1 MTPIGTYPFHQLQG
15 SQINPTSPGV
25 HLTGQVVGIWWL
37 SQHLRAAH
45 YSGIARAEKE
55 DIFQKFVPWV
65 WHEVQQ
71 IRKGSTFWYFF
82 FNESL

>member
-15 SQINPTSPGV
+15 QINPTSHPGV
-25 HLTGQVVGIWWL
+25 HLTGQVVGIWRF

-45 YSGIARAEKE
+45 YSGIIARAEKE

-65 WHEVQQ
+65 WQLGMKSNKFE
-71 IRKGSTFWYFF
+71 KGRVVS
-82 FNESL
+82 